1 MPNNIVREIELL
13 QQMIKFNQELVTSFE
28 DSERK
33 QRNTINQMRQE
44 GISKTHVSSFEDHLR
59 ENKVKLN
66 QLKSSINNN
75 QIPRIKSIIRDLE
88 RHR

>member
-44 GISKTHVSSFEDHLR
+44 GISKTHVSKLEDHLR

-75 QIPRIKSIIRDLE
+75 QIPRIKSIIRDLD

>member
-44 GISKTHVSSFEDHLR
+44 GISKTHVSKLEDHLR

>member
-13 QQMIKFNQELVTSFE
+13 QQMIKFNQELVASFE

-44 GISKTHVSSFEDHLR
+44 GISKTHVSKLEDHLR

-75 QIPRIKSIIRDLE
+75 QIPRIKAIIRDLNS
-88 RHR
+88 HR